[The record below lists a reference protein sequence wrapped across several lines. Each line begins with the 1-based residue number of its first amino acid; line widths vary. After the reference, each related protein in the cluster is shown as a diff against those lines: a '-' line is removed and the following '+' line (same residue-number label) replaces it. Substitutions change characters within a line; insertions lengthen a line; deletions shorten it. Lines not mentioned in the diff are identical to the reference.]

1 MFGFEPDEKKYADAI
16 RLAGLT
22 RDIMLL
28 SNGDDAFV
36 NELNLSPSQKQRIS
50 LARCI
55 YHNPDIYLIEDC
67 LRFAS

>member
-1 MFGFEPDEKKYADAI
+1 MEAI

-28 SNGDDAFV
+28 TNRDDSFIGD
-36 NELNLSPSQKQRIS
+36 LNLTMPQKQRIS

-55 YHNPDIYLIEDC
+55 YQNADIILMEDI
-67 LRFAS
+67 LR